1 MGLDIAKQ
9 SLNYVLRFG
18 VSDTD
23 GAATDADSTPY
34 GRLLLDGTIDAATVN
49 IIDDGIGDYYASGTI
64 PANATIGSLAQLQVN
79 AIVGST
85 SGAYTTIWQGRIVPD
100 NIYDSFILG
109 TDYLETELTNSS
121 TSGIWQTNSRTLTG
135 TKQTFDDLN
144 DLSQTDILSD
154 STPFNGSNIDASI
167 SSRATNSGVWNV
179 GSRTLTGVVDAN
191 ITEVFS
197 SSGVAADIKN
207 MLDGTGGVTITLR
220 QLKAS
225 CDIADE
231 GALDLEN
238 THLNGYGSRSV
249 GGQVGQ
255 LNQATGAIAYGQ
267 YNMTSNLGYGQFNR
281 AANGTAGMAIEGYD
295 YGIYTIGT
303 NFYGL
308 NVYGATED
316 VYLESSNK
324 SLASLFSE
332 LNEQN
337 VTTSGNLTTIL
348 NKLPDSYIAGS
359 SSSEG
364 KVNLSDDE
372 NIYHCNVQVNFDDS
386 QTRDEYTAFFYQ
398 NSTLTEASGM
408 SITVMQR
415 DGSSLIDGQSMTEIG
430 SSNVYKYDT
439 TSAAQRVPSG
449 TSALVTISGLVSGN
463 SNIFS
468 TLIGRT

>member
-167 SSRATNSGVWNV
+167 SSRAT
-179 GSRTLTGVVDAN
+179 
-191 ITEVFS
+191 
-197 SSGVAADIKN
+197 
-207 MLDGTGGVTITLR
+207 
-220 QLKAS
+220 
-225 CDIADE
+225 
-231 GALDLEN
+231 
-238 THLNGYGSRSV
+238 
-249 GGQVGQ
+249 
-255 LNQATGAIAYGQ
+255 
-267 YNMTSNLGYGQFNR
+267 
-281 AANGTAGMAIEGYD
+281 
-295 YGIYTIGT
+295 
-303 NFYGL
+303 
-308 NVYGATED
+308 
-316 VYLESSNK
+316 
-324 SLASLFSE
+324 
-332 LNEQN
+332 
-337 VTTSGNLTTIL
+337 SGNLTTIL